1 MTPAITT
8 AAELDAL
15 REELDAL
22 RGELDAA
29 HRLAL
34 RLSQELDAERA
45 TASAYRAETV
55 RLTLHAADVRDERD
69 AANSRWRALL
79 ARVQKHPDA
88 LWLTDVE
95 GSWAADESPLDPT
108 PATEGEGE
116 R

>member
-8 AAELDAL
+8 VAELDAL

-45 TASAYRAETV
+45 AASAYRAETI

-69 AANSRWRALL
+69 AANTRWRAYL
-79 ARVQKHPDA
+79 ARAQKHPDA
-88 LWLTDVE
+88 LWLLDVE
-95 GSWAADESPLDPT
+95 GIWAADEPAPT
-108 PATEGEGE
+108 PATEGE